1 MNNVLP
7 PDDDTKTVKFL
18 LKENLARYKL
28 NNKGKKLKTLIIDDN
43 QYRYNPT
50 KPISNKLK
58 SKLEKKRQTNE
69 YRAYQIKELAATD
82 TVRKF
87 AIRKRAT
94 ITEEQSA
101 FKAYANAYTIS
112 NIHLKGLNGLTY
124 FPYQFE
130 SLHEYLEKHK
140 GMKLNATVKISVVNI
155 YEEMQDVIV
164 RTRSYTIIDSDELQE
179 ALKNMRNDIG
189 TRILDMAL
197 YQSGLM
203 VVKVKEIHMMYN
215 KYNPTRAG
223 KYINLPKWISLKKA
237 CINIKNKDEKC
248 FKYAIQCGYH
258 KIFEKSHSENFYH
271 YKKIEDGLNFDGVT
285 FPANNNDI
293 DKFEELNHNVSVNVF
308 EVDEEQE
315 QIVIG
320 RKLKNKDAKCHV
332 DLLRIGEDDISHYVY
347 VKDCSRLLN
356 SQKSKFRN
364 KSYFC
369 KYCHNGFGTQE
380 LLNKHYEKGCM
391 EVEGQQ
397 IEMPTPDEK
406 LKFKHHFKKLRCP
419 FVIYADFECLTEE
432 LKQPEDD
439 EIKTYKYQEH
449 KPCGFMLNL
458 VNGVDNTNQ
467 EFLYRG
473 DDAVDVFCKKINEI
487 RDEIKEKM
495 QEKKEIEMTDED
507 KKDFETAT
515 HCFICGDKFKNSYKN
530 EKEAEKYKKVRD
542 HCHFTGKYRGCAHSM
557 CNLNFCN
564 RYFKI
569 PVFFHNMKN
578 YDGHLIIQNAEKLSN
593 KKKIDVIAQ
602 NSEKF
607 INIGF
612 DSLSVK
618 DSFSFIT
625 ASLDKLVSMTKY
637 DNTDE
642 KDRSKWVL
650 RDNWQ
655 SNFRY
660 SSKND
665 IIKTEKCLD
674 LLTEKGVYPYD
685 YMNAFDKFNDEQL
698 PSKEQFYSRLT
709 EEGITNDDYTKAK
722 QIWKH
727 FDIKNMGEYHDLYLK
742 TDVLLLTDVF
752 ENFRNMCLSYYGL
765 DPVYYY
771 TLPNFAFDAML
782 KLTGIEIDLV
792 YDQEMYEMIEAGLRG
807 GMTQTT
813 CKKVEANN
821 KYMGSDYDKNKASSY
836 INYLDANNLYG
847 LSMIQKLPYRSL
859 KWADKITEDDIINYD
874 NGRTGFILE
883 VDLEY
888 PTELHDLHNDYP
900 LAPEVMNVKANMLS
914 EKQVEIYK
922 LINGSKEPKDEKTKK
937 LILNL
942 NDKSKYVVHIR
953 TLQFY
958 LKHGLKLKKI
968 HRAIKFEQKEI
979 LKPYI
984 EFNTEKRKNARNDFE
999 KDIFKLL
1006 NNAVFGKTMEDK
1018 RKHLDFEIVSDER
1031 RFMKCVNNP
1040 SFKHSHIIN
1049 ENLVGV
1055 EKQKPKLK
1063 LDKPI
1068 FIGMSILDLSKQ
1080 HMYKFYYDVMKPKY
1094 GDNIRMVYTDTD
1106 SFVFHTKTDDIYQDL
1121 KEIND
1126 EMDFSGYDKNHK
1138 CYDATNKKVLGKFK
1152 DECKGKIM
1160 TGFIGLRP
1168 KCYAF
1173 KIHGDEKEYKKCK
1186 GTAKNTV
1193 KRKIK
1198 YDDYN
1203 KALETNEVI
1212 HRSFNSIRSKNHK
1225 IYSINTTKVSLNSYE
1240 NKRYWTTS
1248 VHSLAYGHYK
1258 INDFKSD

>member
-1 MNNVLP
+1 
-7 PDDDTKTVKFL
+7 
-18 LKENLARYKL
+18 
-28 NNKGKKLKTLIIDDN
+28 
-43 QYRYNPT
+43 
-50 KPISNKLK
+50 
-58 SKLEKKRQTNE
+58 
-69 YRAYQIKELAATD
+69 
-82 TVRKF
+82 
-87 AIRKRAT
+87 
-94 ITEEQSA
+94 
-101 FKAYANAYTIS
+101 
-112 NIHLKGLNGLTY
+112 
-124 FPYQFE
+124 
-130 SLHEYLEKHK
+130 
-140 GMKLNATVKISVVNI
+140 
-155 YEEMQDVIV
+155 
-164 RTRSYTIIDSDELQE
+164 
-179 ALKNMRNDIG
+179 
-189 TRILDMAL
+189 
-197 YQSGLM
+197 
-203 VVKVKEIHMMYN
+203 
-215 KYNPTRAG
+215 
-223 KYINLPKWISLKKA
+223 
-237 CINIKNKDEKC
+237 
-248 FKYAIQCGYH
+248 
-258 KIFEKSHSENFYH
+258 
-271 YKKIEDGLNFDGVT
+271 
-285 FPANNNDI
+285 
-293 DKFEELNHNVSVNVF
+293 
-308 EVDEEQE
+308 
-315 QIVIG
+315 
-320 RKLKNKDAKCHV
+320 
-332 DLLRIGEDDISHYVY
+332 
-347 VKDCSRLLN
+347 
-356 SQKSKFRN
+356 
-364 KSYFC
+364 
-369 KYCHNGFGTQE
+369 
-380 LLNKHYEKGCM
+380 
-391 EVEGQQ
+391 
-397 IEMPTPDEK
+397 
-406 LKFKHHFKKLRCP
+406 
-419 FVIYADFECLTEE
+419 
-432 LKQPEDD
+432 
-439 EIKTYKYQEH
+439 
-449 KPCGFMLNL
+449 
-458 VNGVDNTNQ
+458 
-467 EFLYRG
+467 
-473 DDAVDVFCKKINEI
+473 
-487 RDEIKEKM
+487 
-495 QEKKEIEMTDED
+495 MTDED

-530 EKEAEKYKKVRD
+530 EKETEKYKKVRD
-542 HCHFTGKYRGCAHSM
+542 HCHFTGKYRGCAHSI

-564 RYFKI
+564 RYFQI

-607 INIGF
+607 INIRF

-642 KDRSKWVL
+642 KDRRKWVL

-674 LLTEKGVYPYD
+674 LLTEKGVYPFD
-685 YMNAFDKFNDEQL
+685 YMNSFNEFNDEHL
-698 PSKEQFYSRLT
+698 PSKEQFFSRLT
-709 EEGITNDDYTKAK
+709 EEDITNDDYNKAK

-727 FDIKNMGEYHDLYLK
+727 FGIKSMGDYHDLYLK

-752 ENFRNMCLSYYGL
+752 ENFRDMCLSYYGL

-792 YDQEMYEMIEAGLRG
+792 YNQEMYEMIEAGLRG

-813 CKKVEANN
+813 SKKVEANN
-821 KYMGSDYDKNKASSY
+821 KYMGSDYDKNEANSY

-859 KWADKITEDDIINYD
+859 KWDDKITEDDIINYD

-888 PTELHDLHNDYP
+888 PKELHDLHNDYP

-937 LILNL
+937 KLILNL
-942 NDKSKYVVHIR
+942 NDKNKNVVHIR

-958 LKHGLKLKKI
+958 LKHGLKLKKV

-1040 SFKHSHIIN
+1040 SFKRSHIIN
-1049 ENLVGV
+1049 EDLVGV

-1094 GDNIRMVYTDTD
+1094 GEHIKMVYTDTD
-1106 SFVFHTKTDDIYQDL
+1106 SFVFHTKTDDIYHDF
-1121 KEIND
+1121 KEKND
-1126 EMDFSGYDKNHK
+1126 EMDFSGYEKNHK
-1138 CYDATNKKVLGKFK
+1138 CYEATNKKVLGKFK
-1152 DECKGKIM
+1152 DECEGEKWL
-1160 TGFIGLRP
+1160 GL
-1168 KCYAF
+1168 
-1173 KIHGDEKEYKKCK
+1173 
-1186 GTAKNTV
+1186 
-1193 KRKIK
+1193 
-1198 YDDYN
+1198 
-1203 KALETNEVI
+1203 
-1212 HRSFNSIRSKNHK
+1212 
-1225 IYSINTTKVSLNSYE
+1225 
-1240 NKRYWTTS
+1240 
-1248 VHSLAYGHYK
+1248 
-1258 INDFKSD
+1258 

>member
-1 MNNVLP
+1 
-7 PDDDTKTVKFL
+7 
-18 LKENLARYKL
+18 
-28 NNKGKKLKTLIIDDN
+28 
-43 QYRYNPT
+43 
-50 KPISNKLK
+50 
-58 SKLEKKRQTNE
+58 
-69 YRAYQIKELAATD
+69 
-82 TVRKF
+82 
-87 AIRKRAT
+87 
-94 ITEEQSA
+94 
-101 FKAYANAYTIS
+101 
-112 NIHLKGLNGLTY
+112 
-124 FPYQFE
+124 
-130 SLHEYLEKHK
+130 
-140 GMKLNATVKISVVNI
+140 
-155 YEEMQDVIV
+155 
-164 RTRSYTIIDSDELQE
+164 
-179 ALKNMRNDIG
+179 
-189 TRILDMAL
+189 
-197 YQSGLM
+197 
-203 VVKVKEIHMMYN
+203 
-215 KYNPTRAG
+215 
-223 KYINLPKWISLKKA
+223 
-237 CINIKNKDEKC
+237 
-248 FKYAIQCGYH
+248 
-258 KIFEKSHSENFYH
+258 
-271 YKKIEDGLNFDGVT
+271 
-285 FPANNNDI
+285 
-293 DKFEELNHNVSVNVF
+293 
-308 EVDEEQE
+308 
-315 QIVIG
+315 
-320 RKLKNKDAKCHV
+320 
-332 DLLRIGEDDISHYVY
+332 
-347 VKDCSRLLN
+347 
-356 SQKSKFRN
+356 
-364 KSYFC
+364 
-369 KYCHNGFGTQE
+369 
-380 LLNKHYEKGCM
+380 
-391 EVEGQQ
+391 
-397 IEMPTPDEK
+397 
-406 LKFKHHFKKLRCP
+406 
-419 FVIYADFECLTEE
+419 
-432 LKQPEDD
+432 
-439 EIKTYKYQEH
+439 
-449 KPCGFMLNL
+449 
-458 VNGVDNTNQ
+458 
-467 EFLYRG
+467 
-473 DDAVDVFCKKINEI
+473 
-487 RDEIKEKM
+487 M

-530 EKEAEKYKKVRD
+530 DEEAEKYKKVRD
-542 HCHFTGKYRGCAHSM
+542 HCHFTGKYRGCAHSI
-557 CNLNFCN
+557 CNLNYCN
-564 RYFKI
+564 RHFKI

-593 KKKIDVIAQ
+593 KKKIGVIAQ

-618 DSFSFIT
+618 DSFCFIA

-727 FDIKNMGEYHDLYLK
+727 FGIKNMGEYHDLYLK

-752 ENFRNMCLSYYGL
+752 ENFRDMCLSYYGL

-821 KYMGSDYDKNKASSY
+821 KYMGSDCDKNKASSY

-847 LSMIQKLPYRSL
+847 LSMIQKLPYRNL
-859 KWADKITEDDIINYD
+859 KWDDKITEEDIINYD
-874 NGRTGFILE
+874 NGRTGYILE

-888 PTELHDLHNDYP
+888 PKELHDLHNDYP

-1080 HMYKFYYDVMKPKY
+1080 NMYKFFYDVMKPKY

-1106 SFVFHTKTDDIYQDL
+1106 SFVFHTRTDDIYQDL
-1121 KEIND
+1121 QEIND

-1138 CYDATNKKVLGKFK
+1138 CYDATNKKVLGKFT
-1152 DECKGKIM
+1152 DECEGKIM

-1173 KIHGDEKEYKKCK
+1173 KIHGDDKEYKKCK

-1193 KRKIK
+1193 KRKIR

>member
-130 SLHEYLEKHK
+130 RLNEYLEKHK

-155 YEEMQDVIV
+155 YEEMQDVVV

-189 TRILDMAL
+189 ARILDMAL

-258 KIFEKSHSENFYH
+258 KIYEKSHPENFYH
-271 YKKIEDGLNFDGVT
+271 YKKIEDGLGFDGIN

-308 EVDEEQE
+308 EVDDEQE

-320 RKLKNKDAKCHV
+320 RKLKNKDAKCHI
-332 DLLRIGEDDISHYVY
+332 DLLRIDEDDISHYVY

-369 KYCHNGFGTQE
+369 KYCHTGFGTQE

-432 LKQPEDD
+432 FKQPEDD

-458 VNGVDNTNQ
+458 VNAVDNTNQ

-473 DDAVDVFCKKINEI
+473 DDAFDVFCKKIDGI

-515 HCFICGDKFKNSYKN
+515 HCFICGDKLKNSYKN
-530 EKEAEKYKKVRD
+530 DKEAEKYKKVRD
-542 HCHFTGKYRGCAHSM
+542 HCHFSGKYRGCAHSI

-642 KDRSKWVL
+642 KERSKWVL

-674 LLTEKGVYPYD
+674 LLTEKGIYPYD
-685 YMNAFDKFNDEQL
+685 YMNSFDKFNDEHL

-709 EEGITNDDYTKAK
+709 EEDITNDDYNKAK

-752 ENFRNMCLSYYGL
+752 ENFRDMCLSYYDL
-765 DPVYYY
+765 DPVFYY

-792 YDQEMYEMIEAGLRG
+792 YNQEMYEMIEAGLRG

-859 KWADKITEDDIINYD
+859 KWDDKITEDDIINYD
-874 NGRTGFILE
+874 NGRTGYILE

-888 PTELHDLHNDYP
+888 PKELHDLHNDYP
-900 LAPEVMNVKANMLS
+900 LAPEVMNVKPNMLS

-942 NDKSKYVVHIR
+942 NEKSKYVVHIR

-1068 FIGMSILDLSKQ
+1068 FIGMSFLDLSKQ
-1080 HMYKFYYDVMKPKY
+1080 HMYKFYFDVMKPKY

-1138 CYDATNKKVLGKFK
+1138 CYDASNKKVLGKFK
-1152 DECKGKIM
+1152 DEVDGKIIA
-1160 TGFIGLRP
+1160 GFIGLRP

-1173 KIHGDEKEYKKCK
+1173 KIQGDDTEYKKCK
-1186 GTAKNTV
+1186 GTSKNTV

-1203 KALETNEVI
+1203 KVLETNEVI
-1212 HRSFNSIRSKNHK
+1212 YRSFNSIRSKNHK
-1225 IYSINTTKVSLNSYE
+1225 IFSINTTKVSLNSYE

-1248 VHSLAYGHYK
+1248 EDSLAYGHYK
-1258 INDFKSD
+1258 INYLKNE